1 MNETVKILIVANM
14 ILLAIVIL
22 STFAGNKKQE
32 IDYELLSDMI
42 AEKISEE
49 QVDYEK
55 IKVIVKEAQDE
66 SIDNLEIEIREAIET
81 KYEELDK
88 DFGEK
93 FEEMTSYFG
102 EKFKE
107 SFNNINEKLNEWG
120 KYIE

>member
-1 MNETVKILIVANM
+1 MNKTVKVLIVANI
-14 ILLAIVIL
+14 ILLAIVTI
-22 STFAGNKKQE
+22 SMFAGNKEQE

-49 QVDYEK
+49 QVDYER

-102 EKFKE
+102 DKFKE
-107 SFNNINEKLNEWG
+107 LFNNINEKLNEWG
-120 KYIE
+120 EYIE

>member
-1 MNETVKILIVANM
+1 MNKTVKILIVANM
-14 ILLAIVIL
+14 ILLAIIIL

-49 QVDYEK
+49 QVDYER

-120 KYIE
+120 EYIE

>member
-49 QVDYEK
+49 QVDYER

-66 SIDNLEIEIREAIET
+66 SIDNLEIEIGEAIET

-107 SFNNINEKLNEWG
+107 SFSNINEKLN
-120 KYIE
+120 K

>member
-1 MNETVKILIVANM
+1 MNKTVKVLIVANI
-14 ILLAIVIL
+14 ILLAIVTI
-22 STFAGNKKQE
+22 SMFAGNKKQE

-49 QVDYEK
+49 QVDYER

-102 EKFKE
+102 DKFKE
-107 SFNNINEKLNEWG
+107 LFNNINEKLNEWG
-120 KYIE
+120 EYIE

>member
-1 MNETVKILIVANM
+1 MNKTVKILIVANM
-14 ILLAIVIL
+14 ILLAIIIL

-49 QVDYEK
+49 QVDYER

-107 SFNNINEKLNEWG
+107 SFNNINEKLNE
-120 KYIE
+120 